1 MAGPHG
7 PIRIFAEI
15 WDILDEAS
23 ILMAYQVTT
32 PVSSP
37 ALDMFARL
45 LRAHS
50 AVTRLLSAQLQVEHG
65 LTINAYEALLR
76 LARAEG
82 DRMRRIDLAESL
94 LLTASGVTRLLDGL
108 ERAGY
113 VANETC
119 ASDRRVSYPVLTE
132 AGRAKLLEAQESHIA
147 SVRALLGE
155 RYSDEELSQLIAL
168 LDRLPGVDPGT
179 SGEDCTAGPPS

>member
-1 MAGPHG
+1 MADQ
-7 PIRIFAEI
+7 A
-15 WDILDEAS
+15 
-23 ILMAYQVTT
+23 TT
-32 PVSSP
+32 TFTSP

-50 AVTRLLSAQLQVEHG
+50 AVTRLLSQQLQVEHG

-76 LARAEG
+76 LSRAEG

-113 VANETC
+113 VSNETC
-119 ASDRRVSYPVLTE
+119 DSDRRVSYPVLTE
-132 AGRAKLLEAQESHIA
+132 SGRAKLLEAQESHIA

-155 RYSDEELSQLIAL
+155 RYTDEELGHLIAL
-168 LDRLPGVDPGT
+168 LDRLPGVGPEV
-179 SGEDCTAGPPS
+179 SGEDCRAG